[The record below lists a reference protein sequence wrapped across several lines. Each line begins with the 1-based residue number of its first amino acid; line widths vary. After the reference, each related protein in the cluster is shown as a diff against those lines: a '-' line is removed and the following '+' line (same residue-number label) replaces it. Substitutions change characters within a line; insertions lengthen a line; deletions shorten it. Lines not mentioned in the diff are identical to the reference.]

1 MRQNIAELPQNSSN
15 RTLEKTQY
23 NKINQ
28 VQVPVL
34 GQLKHS
40 TQALPADLF
49 RVPRLAGDPLDS
61 VPRSHCWVQEF

>member
-15 RTLEKTQY
+15 RALEKTQY

-28 VQVPVL
+28 VHVPVL

-40 TQALPADLF
+40 SRADLF
-49 RVPRLAGDPLDS
+49 RVLRLAGDPLDS
-61 VPRSHCWVQEF
+61 VPRSHCWVQVF